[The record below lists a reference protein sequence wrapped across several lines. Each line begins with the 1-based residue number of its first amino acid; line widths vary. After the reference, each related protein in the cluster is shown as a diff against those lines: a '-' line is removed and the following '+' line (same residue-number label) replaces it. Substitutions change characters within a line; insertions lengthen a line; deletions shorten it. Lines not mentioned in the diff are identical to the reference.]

1 MRVFYYQY
9 KNKFIDIKIKY
20 YYHIMDSNIN
30 TCIYRARCKNNKCS
44 NICNSNMNF
53 CKDHIK
59 YKNIGLFDIINNA
72 CGNKIDLLNNK
83 CIYDI
88 FKEIFKYSDS
98 DDLKKKLFIRT
109 LAYLFSLGNIK
120 KIAKYNNIKIKKKA
134 KGDIINDMY
143 LIYHL

>member
-1 MRVFYYQY
+1 MLVFYYQY

-20 YYHIMDSNIN
+20 YYDIMDSNIN

-44 NICNSNMNF
+44 NICDSNMNF

-98 DDLKKKLFIRT
+98 DDLKKN
-109 LAYLFSLGNIK
+109 YLLGHLHICLVLVILK
-120 KIAKYNNIKIKKKA
+120 K
-134 KGDIINDMY
+134 
-143 LIYHL
+143 